1 MNAWNGTSNPHNN
14 QNTPDARPIPLLI
27 VADPQRAQG
36 FYASFL
42 GDARFRVLAT
52 ATSPDDIH
60 TKLAMESEAVV
71 VEATVFNGPEEFVT
85 IFGTCQAATFVLL
98 PADVAPS
105 VSDALRSTPCVRDVI
120 AGEEA
125 VILLSLGLPVWE
137 NLLAIIHLAS
147 GGIPALLLMI
157 FGFPVVPAMGGGVL
171 CYVLMDSYLNSRWR
185 KMRVEIESELPT
197 FVSRLAGTLLVT
209 ESPIRAISEVTE
221 TLSSESP
228 LNAWLQRMLSG
239 TRMEGRQFFE
249 QARNEAAIISPS
261 LALVVFQMGRF
272 FETGGAGFTKAFST
286 TAEELSDI
294 LEARA
299 IAGSKAESA
308 RQAVLMML
316 GIMGV
321 IMMLMFSS
329 PNIRQGFQNV
339 TVQVITATAMAA
351 MALGYTILNGMIDE
365 ALEG

>member
-1 MNAWNGTSNPHNN
+1 MDIT
-14 QNTPDARPIPLLI
+14 Q
-27 VADPQRAQG
+27 
-36 FYASFL
+36 YASEFNQL
-42 GDARFRVLAT
+42 LDLLLLTPQMLDRALYVALAAALAGWTMMLIARRVDISLSRSPSRALADYVAYANET
-52 ATSPDDIH
+52 D
-60 TKLAMESEAVV
+60 EA
-71 VEATVFNGPEEFVT
+71 
-85 IFGTCQAATFVLL
+85 
-98 PADVAPS
+98 
-105 VSDALRSTPCVRDVI
+105 RDGSHLVDKDT
-120 AGEEA
+120 
-125 VILLSLGLPVWE
+125 VILLSLGLPVQE
-137 NLLAIIHLAS
+137 NLLSIIRLAS
-147 GGIPALLLMI
+147 AGIPAILLML

-286 TAEELSDI
+286 TAEELSAI

-321 IMMLMFSS
+321 IMLLMFSS

-351 MALGYTILNGMIDE
+351 MALGYMILNGMIDE